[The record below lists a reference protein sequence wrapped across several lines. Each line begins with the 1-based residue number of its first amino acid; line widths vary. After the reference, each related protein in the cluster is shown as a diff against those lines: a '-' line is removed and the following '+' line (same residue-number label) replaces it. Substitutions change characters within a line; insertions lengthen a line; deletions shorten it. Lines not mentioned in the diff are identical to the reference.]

1 MFTIDKSWTAASIP
15 IENEKLDA
23 FYRELTREEKSS
35 NVWQQRYS
43 ASVVA
48 QGGGLVTRLRDS
60 LFYVSGVA
68 PSGANTYKA
77 VHFPAELWYLP
88 RCTFEESRQCLGF
101 FGFPAEM
108 DQSPGSKGVSN
119 PAESMKR
126 VRGFLERMAMA
137 RVLTMD
143 GVSSTT
149 VQYRLVKGAAF
160 TRKEVLDVLNFND
173 VEFGASRERWE
184 RREYIKMFLAH
195 QFFVLGAF

>member
-1 MFTIDKSWTAASIP
+1 
-15 IENEKLDA
+15 
-23 FYRELTREEKSS
+23 
-35 NVWQQRYS
+35 
-43 ASVVA
+43 
-48 QGGGLVTRLRDS
+48 
-60 LFYVSGVA
+60 
-68 PSGANTYKA
+68 
-77 VHFPAELWYLP
+77 
-88 RCTFEESRQCLGF
+88 
-101 FGFPAEM
+101 
-108 DQSPGSKGVSN
+108 
-119 PAESMKR
+119 
-126 VRGFLERMAMA
+126 MA